1 MNTFAGF
8 DFKRLAALMSLAAL
22 LWTAPVT
29 GAQELK
35 PIQLPKPQVAGEL
48 PLMQALHGLQDATAA
63 GAALKL
69 HEGKNPPYG
78 QSVGYTPSPLRFVN

>member
-1 MNTFAGF
+1 MNTPALFTS
-8 DFKRLAALMSLAAL
+8 RRPAALLALAVL

-35 PIQLPKPQVAGEL
+35 PIQLPKPQVTGGL